1 MSRNAVQVLSR
12 FWVVAFILSLPFGLP
27 AVLGGAI
34 SLTFLA
40 FIALLAALFFNGL
53 QWLGHRVL
61 FGGTREYKELR
72 ASGKDA
78 WFDVTCPWPFR
89 SESEQILQA
98 DDEPSV
104 RWFCRN
110 CGAEAF
116 DLAAPCRACGYEQYE
131 CPICGAP
138 VKNEVAACH
147 HCGNDPLGR
156 RGTC

>member
-40 FIALLAALFFNGL
+40 FIALLAAIFFNGL

-61 FGGTREYKELR
+61 FGGTKDYEELR

-78 WFDVTCPWPFR
+78 WFDVSCPWPFR
-89 SESEQILQA
+89 PESERLPMS
-98 DDEPSV
+98 DDEPEV

-116 DLAAPCRACGYEQYE
+116 DLGAPCRACGYEQYE

-138 VKNEVAACH
+138 VKDEFATCR
-147 HCGNDPLGR
+147 CGHDPLG
-156 RGTC
+156 